1 MKSNVGGKVMV
12 KSSFVGGLSM
22 NPELSTKSMSE
33 SREIRGNPAK
43 SMSATKVLILH
54 YNPKFIFLMN
64 LQTIFFQGAKKPKY
78 AAEWLRQAVKRKCV
92 WSEEYK
98 EIW

>member
-22 NPELSTKSMSE
+22 KPELSTKSMSE

-54 YNPKFIFLMN
+54 YNTKFIFLM
-64 LQTIFFQGAKKPKY
+64 
-78 AAEWLRQAVKRKCV
+78 
-92 WSEEYK
+92 
-98 EIW
+98 